1 MRDFREQ
8 LVEAAARPYLRAGQ
22 IPYYFARGKLKQDP
36 IFFALLAKG
45 VFPDRGLLTDIGC
58 GQGSLIAILLA
69 ARDAYARQDWPQD
82 WPAPPSSLDLVGFD
96 LRPSA
101 VRTANAAYGDR
112 ARIAVG
118 DVRTAEIPPSEA
130 IAILDVLH
138 YIHPDEQMAVLERVH
153 RALEPG
159 GRFITRVGD
168 AGAGFRFVL
177 TRIGDQLITMLR
189 GSLWPRFYGRSA
201 KEWQAL
207 VESAGFEVSAEPM
220 DQGTPFANVM
230 LIATRR

>member
-69 ARDAYARQDWPQD
+69 ARDAYARQDWPRD
-82 WPAPPSSLDLVGFD
+82 WPAPPSALDLVGFD

-168 AGAGFRFVL
+168 AGAGFRFLL